1 MSQPAAIVL
10 SIFFGG
16 QKNLREE
23 FDGDTSLSGIIDDY
37 GFYDD
42 DSEKFAELEA
52 YVRDTAEM
60 LEMNVI
66 IYLSGDSGYYRTDDD
81 IDDYAAKRYDDICG
95 KDTDGVFLYLDIC
108 GKSPAYDLLSCSGKA
123 GVIYGRD
130 IVSIVETANSELPPS
145 GHTISENQLTSA
157 IINFCVTIS
166 SRYENY
172 KPNSFRWEHDK
183 YTGKYFYYKNGEFY
197 VTKKAPPVLRLIIFA
212 IASVIGAVIAIIC
225 YYAIRSRYKF
235 KTSANPG
242 IYVAHGET
250 HLQTAPIPLYGA
262 TLRSVRSNRAAVPAE
277 EAAEEAAA
285 EDTSAAAAIDRQRDA
300 APNHDVTTHKRFQ
313 NTSLVVYYI
322 KRFLKGDVT
331 LHPATMLLP
340 TKDFRT
346 HRS

>member
-1 MSQPAAIVL
+1 MNKKISLIVVFAGLITAAVIVL

-42 DSEKFAELEA
+42 DKLDELDEIIQ
-52 YVRDTAEM
+52 DTAEEI
-60 LEMNVI
+60 EMNVI
-66 IYLSGDSGYYRTDDD
+66 VYLSGASGYYRTDGD
-81 IDDYAAKRYDDICG
+81 IDDYAAQRYDDICG

-130 IVSIVETANSELPPS
+130 VVSIVETANSNLPPS
-145 GHTISENQLTSA
+145 GHSISENQLDSA
-157 IINFCVTIS
+157 IETFCYTIQ

-197 VTKKAPPVLRLIIFA
+197 VTKKAPPVLRLIILGV
-212 IASVIGAVIAIIC
+212 ASVIGATIAIIC
-225 YYAIRSRYKF
+225 YYAIRSKYKF

-250 HLQTAPIPLYGA
+250 HFTDSSDTFI
-262 TLRSVRSNRAAVPAE
+262 RSYVTKRKIESSSSSGGGGGGGRSGGGGHI
-277 EAAEEAAA
+277 
-285 EDTSAAAAIDRQRDA
+285 SGG
-300 APNHDVTTHKRFQ
+300 
-313 NTSLVVYYI
+313 S
-322 KRFLKGDVT
+322 
-331 LHPATMLLP
+331 
-340 TKDFRT
+340 
-346 HRS
+346 HR

>member
-1 MSQPAAIVL
+1 MNKKISLIVVFAGLITAAVIVL

-42 DSEKFAELEA
+42 DKLDELDELI
-52 YVRDTAEM
+52 RDTAEEI
-60 LEMNVI
+60 EMNVI
-66 IYLSGDSGYYRTDDD
+66 VYLSGSSGYYRTDGD
-81 IDDYAAKRYDDICG
+81 IDDYAAQRYDDICG

-130 IVSIVETANSELPPS
+130 VVSIVETANSNLPPS
-145 GHTISENQLTSA
+145 GHSISENQLDSA
-157 IINFCVTIS
+157 IETFCYTIQ

-197 VTKKAPPVLRLIIFA
+197 VTKKAPPVLRLIILGV
-212 IASVIGAVIAIIC
+212 ASVIGAVIAIIC
-225 YYAIRSRYKF
+225 YYAIRSKYKF

-250 HLQTAPIPLYGA
+250 HFTEQSDTFI
-262 TLRSVRSNRAAVPAE
+262 RSYVTKRKIESSSSSGGGGGSGRS
-277 EAAEEAAA
+277 
-285 EDTSAAAAIDRQRDA
+285 SGGGHI
-300 APNHDVTTHKRFQ
+300 
-313 NTSLVVYYI
+313 S
-322 KRFLKGDVT
+322 GGS
-331 LHPATMLLP
+331 
-340 TKDFRT
+340 
-346 HRS
+346 HR

>member
-1 MSQPAAIVL
+1 MNKKISLIVVFAGLITAAVIVL

-23 FDGDTSLSGIIDDY
+23 FDSDTSLSGIIDDY

-42 DSEKFAELEA
+42 DKLDELDELI
-52 YVRDTAEM
+52 RDTAEEI
-60 LEMNVI
+60 EMNVI
-66 IYLSGDSGYYRTDDD
+66 VYLSGSSGYYRTDGD
-81 IDDYAAKRYDDICG
+81 IDDYAAQRYDDICG

-130 IVSIVETANSELPPS
+130 VVSIVETANSNLPPS
-145 GHTISENQLTSA
+145 GHSISENQLDSA
-157 IINFCVTIS
+157 IETFCYTIQ

-197 VTKKAPPVLRLIIFA
+197 VTKKAPPVLRLIILGV
-212 IASVIGAVIAIIC
+212 ASVIGAVIAIIC
-225 YYAIRSRYKF
+225 YYAIRSKYKF

-250 HLQTAPIPLYGA
+250 HFTEQSDTFI
-262 TLRSVRSNRAAVPAE
+262 RSYVTKRKIESSSSSGGGGGGGRS
-277 EAAEEAAA
+277 
-285 EDTSAAAAIDRQRDA
+285 SGGGHI
-300 APNHDVTTHKRFQ
+300 
-313 NTSLVVYYI
+313 S
-322 KRFLKGDVT
+322 GGS
-331 LHPATMLLP
+331 
-340 TKDFRT
+340 
-346 HRS
+346 HR

>member
-1 MSQPAAIVL
+1 MSKKISLIVVFAGLITAAVIVL

-42 DSEKFAELEA
+42 DKLDELDELIQ
-52 YVRDTAEM
+52 DTAEEI
-60 LEMNVI
+60 EMNVI
-66 IYLSGDSGYYRTDDD
+66 VYLSGASGYYRTDDD
-81 IDDYAAKRYDDICG
+81 IDDYAAQRYDDICG

-123 GVIYGRD
+123 GIIYGRD
-130 IVSIVETANSELPPS
+130 VVSIVETANSELPPS
-145 GHTISENQLTSA
+145 GHSISENQLDSA
-157 IINFCVTIS
+157 IETFCYTIQ

-197 VTKKAPPVLRLIIFA
+197 VTKKAPPVLRLIILGV
-212 IASVIGAVIAIIC
+212 ASVIGAVIAIIC
-225 YYAIRSRYKF
+225 YYAIRSKYKF

-250 HLQTAPIPLYGA
+250 HFTEQSDTFI
-262 TLRSVRSNRAAVPAE
+262 RSYVTKRKIESSSSSGGGGGSGRS
-277 EAAEEAAA
+277 
-285 EDTSAAAAIDRQRDA
+285 SGGGHI
-300 APNHDVTTHKRFQ
+300 
-313 NTSLVVYYI
+313 S
-322 KRFLKGDVT
+322 GGS
-331 LHPATMLLP
+331 
-340 TKDFRT
+340 
-346 HRS
+346 HR

>member
-1 MSQPAAIVL
+1 MNKKISLIVVFAGLITAAVIVL

-42 DSEKFAELEA
+42 DKLDELDELIQ
-52 YVRDTAEM
+52 DTAEEI
-60 LEMNVI
+60 EMNVI
-66 IYLSGDSGYYRTDDD
+66 VYLSGSSGYYRTDGD

-123 GVIYGRD
+123 GIIYGRD
-130 IVSIVETANSELPPS
+130 VVSIVETANSNLPPS
-145 GHTISENQLTSA
+145 GHSISENQLDSA
-157 IINFCVTIS
+157 IETFCYTIQ

-172 KPNSFRWEHDK
+172 KPNSLRWEHDK

-197 VTKKAPPVLRLIIFA
+197 VTKKAPPVLRLIILGV
-212 IASVIGAVIAIIC
+212 ASVIGAAIAIIC
-225 YYAIRSRYKF
+225 YYAIRSKYKF

-250 HLQTAPIPLYGA
+250 HFTDSSDTFI
-262 TLRSVRSNRAAVPAE
+262 RSYVTKRKIESSSSSGGGGGGGRSGGGGHI
-277 EAAEEAAA
+277 
-285 EDTSAAAAIDRQRDA
+285 SGG
-300 APNHDVTTHKRFQ
+300 
-313 NTSLVVYYI
+313 S
-322 KRFLKGDVT
+322 
-331 LHPATMLLP
+331 
-340 TKDFRT
+340 
-346 HRS
+346 HR

>member
-1 MSQPAAIVL
+1 MNKKISLIVVFAGLITAAVIVL

-42 DSEKFAELEA
+42 DKLDELDELI
-52 YVRDTAEM
+52 RDTAEEI
-60 LEMNVI
+60 EMNVI
-66 IYLSGDSGYYRTDDD
+66 VYLSGSSGYYRTDGD
-81 IDDYAAKRYDDICG
+81 IDDYAAQRYDDICG

-130 IVSIVETANSELPPS
+130 VVSIVETANSNLPPS
-145 GHTISENQLTSA
+145 GHSISENQLDSA
-157 IINFCVTIS
+157 IETFCYTIQ

-197 VTKKAPPVLRLIIFA
+197 VTKKAPPVLRLIILGV
-212 IASVIGAVIAIIC
+212 ASVIGAVIAIIC
-225 YYAIRSRYKF
+225 YYAIRSKYKF

-250 HLQTAPIPLYGA
+250 HFTEQSDTFI
-262 TLRSVRSNRAAVPAE
+262 RSYVTKRKIESSSSSGGGGGGRS
-277 EAAEEAAA
+277 
-285 EDTSAAAAIDRQRDA
+285 SGGGHI
-300 APNHDVTTHKRFQ
+300 
-313 NTSLVVYYI
+313 S
-322 KRFLKGDVT
+322 GGS
-331 LHPATMLLP
+331 
-340 TKDFRT
+340 
-346 HRS
+346 HR

>member
-1 MSQPAAIVL
+1 MSKKISLLVILAGLVTAAAIVL

-108 GKSPAYDLLSCSGKA
+108 GKGPAYDLLSCSGKA

-225 YYAIRSRYKF
+225 YYAIRSKYKF

-250 HLQTAPIPLYGA
+250 HFTEQSDTFI
-262 TLRSVRSNRAAVPAE
+262 RSYVTKRKIESSSSSGGGGGGRSGGGGHI
-277 EAAEEAAA
+277 
-285 EDTSAAAAIDRQRDA
+285 SGG
-300 APNHDVTTHKRFQ
+300 
-313 NTSLVVYYI
+313 S
-322 KRFLKGDVT
+322 
-331 LHPATMLLP
+331 
-340 TKDFRT
+340 
-346 HRS
+346 HR

>member
-1 MSQPAAIVL
+1 MNKKISLIVVFAGLITAAVIVL

-42 DSEKFAELEA
+42 DKLDELDELI
-52 YVRDTAEM
+52 RDTAEEI
-60 LEMNVI
+60 EMNVI
-66 IYLSGDSGYYRTDDD
+66 VYLSGSSGYYRTDGD
-81 IDDYAAKRYDDICG
+81 IDDYAAQRYDDICG

-130 IVSIVETANSELPPS
+130 VVSIVETANSNLPPS
-145 GHTISENQLTSA
+145 GHSISENQLDSA
-157 IINFCVTIS
+157 IETFCYTIQ

-197 VTKKAPPVLRLIIFA
+197 VTKKAPPVLRLIILGV
-212 IASVIGAVIAIIC
+212 ASVIGAVIAIIC
-225 YYAIRSRYKF
+225 YYAIRSKYKF

-250 HLQTAPIPLYGA
+250 HFTEQSDTFI
-262 TLRSVRSNRAAVPAE
+262 RSYVTKRKIESSSSSGGGGGGGRS
-277 EAAEEAAA
+277 
-285 EDTSAAAAIDRQRDA
+285 SGGGHI
-300 APNHDVTTHKRFQ
+300 
-313 NTSLVVYYI
+313 S
-322 KRFLKGDVT
+322 GGS
-331 LHPATMLLP
+331 
-340 TKDFRT
+340 
-346 HRS
+346 HR